1 MTSIYLFWKFSPEIT
16 YLDAVVIM
24 IMLAVQFGYACRLEL
39 VSVLMLQN
47 VNNFQYFEAYL
58 H

>member
-24 IMLAVQFGYACRLEL
+24 IMLAVQFGYARRLEL

-47 VNNFQYFEAYL
+47 VNKFQYF
-58 H
+58 